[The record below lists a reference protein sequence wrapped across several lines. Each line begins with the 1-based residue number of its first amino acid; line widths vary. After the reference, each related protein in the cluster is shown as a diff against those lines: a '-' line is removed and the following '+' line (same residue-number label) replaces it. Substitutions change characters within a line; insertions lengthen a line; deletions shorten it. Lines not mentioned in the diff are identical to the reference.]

1 MFLCWKLIRFVNIA
15 NTCSFLPAFL
25 QREKTHSSKP
35 KSLLRHLPSFALNS
49 RKFLLQQFV
58 PTYFHIYIEKLLDDT
73 CVESVSWRCY
83 QTIHYLRGHHVPI
96 YQLKHVNPYINE
108 WQPIGQCDELS
119 VCGRCA
125 PSMCSTLS
133 NHFIW
138 IESWSVFI
146 LFIIVS
152 TKETFTSTLR
162 LLNNCFSLI
171 YIKYE
176 KYKSET

>member
-15 NTCSFLPAFL
+15 DTCSFLPVFV

-35 KSLLRHLPSFALNS
+35 KSLLRHLQSFALNS

-58 PTYFHIYIEKLLDDT
+58 PTYFHIYMEKLLDDT

-83 QTIHYLRGHHVPI
+83 QTIQYLRDYHVPI
-96 YQLKHVNPYINE
+96 YQLKHENPYINE
-108 WQPIGQCDELS
+108 WQPIGQCDEPNVTS
-119 VCGRCA
+119 GQCDEPNRDRCA

-138 IESWSVFI
+138 IESWSVFN

-152 TKETFTSTLR
+152 TKETFTSSLS
-162 LLNNCFSLI
+162 LLNNCFFRL
-171 YIKYE
+171 YI
-176 KYKSET
+176 

>member
-1 MFLCWKLIRFVNIA
+1 MVLCCKLIRFVNIA

-96 YQLKHVNPYINE
+96 YQLKHEILISMNDSPSVNVTNRPFVTVVHH
-108 WQPIGQCDELS
+108 QCVAL
-119 VCGRCA
+119 
-125 PSMCSTLS
+125 
-133 NHFIW
+133 
-138 IESWSVFI
+138 
-146 LFIIVS
+146 
-152 TKETFTSTLR
+152 
-162 LLNNCFSLI
+162 SLI
-171 YIKYE
+171 TLFELNLGLYSFYL
-176 KYKSET
+176 S